1 LQLKLEE
8 DKMEVDQIAPTDII
22 TLPSQED
29 FDYQASKLA
38 TRALYDLWR
47 QDEDASETSIALLS
61 RFKAETGAASASL
74 CEQLRIVLEP

>member
-1 LQLKLEE
+1 MQLKLEE
-8 DKMEVDQIAPTDII
+8 DKMEVDQIAPTDVI

-38 TRALYDLWR
+38 TRALFDLWR
-47 QDEDASETSIALLS
+47 QDEEASQASIALLS
-61 RFKAETGAASASL
+61 RFKSETGAASASL